1 MTMENSKQIDAL
13 NKLIEINN
21 DRIEGYET
29 ASKEAKDTDL
39 KSLFGELAS
48 TSQRNVSELRAEV
61 TRLGGKPEE
70 GTRVTGKFFRAW
82 MDVKAAFTGNDRHT
96 ILDSCEFGEDKALET
111 YDSVLEKDNSH
122 LSGEQTQ
129 LVSQQQ
135 TTLRADHDRVK
146 ALRDASA

>member
-1 MTMENSKQIDAL
+1 MENSKNIDAL

-29 ASKEAKDTDL
+29 ASKEANETDL

-48 TSQRNVSELRAEV
+48 TSQKNVSELRAEV
-61 TRLGGKPEE
+61 KRIGGKPEE

-96 ILDSCEFGEDKALET
+96 ILDSCEFGEDKALEV
-111 YDSVLEKDNSH
+111 YESVLEGHRD
-122 LSGEQTQ
+122 LTAEQIQ

-135 TTLRADHDRVK
+135 TALRADHDRVK
-146 ALRDASA
+146 ALRDASAQ

>member
-1 MTMENSKQIDAL
+1 MENSKNIDAL

-29 ASKEAKDTDL
+29 ASKEANETDL

-48 TSQRNVSELRAEV
+48 TSQKNVSELRAEV

-96 ILDSCEFGEDKALET
+96 ILDSCEFGEDKALEV
-111 YDSVLEKDNSH
+111 YESALEDNKN
-122 LSGEQTQ
+122 LTAEQIQ

-135 TTLRADHDRVK
+135 TALRADHDRVK
-146 ALRDASA
+146 ALRDASAK

>member
-1 MTMENSKQIDAL
+1 MENSKNIDAL
-13 NKLIEINN
+13 NKLIVINN

-48 TSQRNVSELRAEV
+48 TSQKNVSELRSEV
-61 TRLGGKPEE
+61 KRLGGQPEE

-111 YDSVLEKDNSH
+111 YESVLDKATTD
-122 LSGEQTQ
+122 LTAEQTQ

-135 TTLRADHDRVK
+135 TALRADHDRVK
-146 ALRDASA
+146 ALRDATA